1 MFIRHIDVG
10 YSVYTFHNY
19 KGAQTTIMDD
29 EYIVELYLKRDETAL
44 ASTSEKYGKRLT
56 SLAKHITEDEY
67 TADECVNDTY
77 MEAWNTIPPNEP
89 RTYFYPYLA
98 RITRHIS
105 LNRCEK
111 EHAKKRTGNFVD
123 LGDELE
129 SCIAAPDNTENV
141 VDDIVLKASLNRFIA
156 SLDEE
161 KRNIFIRRYW
171 FFDEITELSERF
183 GYSES
188 KLKSMLMRLRNK
200 LREHLEKDGI
210 GV

>member
-1 MFIRHIDVG
+1 ME
-10 YSVYTFHNY
+10 
-19 KGAQTTIMDD
+19 D
-29 EYIVELYLKRDETAL
+29 ESIVDLYLKRAL
-44 ASTSEKYGKRLT
+44 SATSEKYGKRLT
-56 SLAKHITEDEY
+56 MLANRV
-67 TADECVNDTY
+67 TADEFMAEECVNDTY

-89 RTYFYPYLA
+89 RTYLYPYLA

-111 EHAKKRTGNFVD
+111 EHAKKRNGNFVD
-123 LGDELE
+123 IGEELGQ
-129 SCIAAPDNTENV
+129 CIAAPDNTESV
-141 VDDIVLKASLNRFIA
+141 VDDITLKASINTFLS

-171 FFDEITELSERF
+171 FFDEISVLSERF

-188 KLKSMLMRLRNK
+188 KIKSLLMRLRGK
-200 LREHLEKDGI
+200 LREQLEKDGI